1 MWAYYLKIPP
11 HDIFEG
17 TLTASDIVVLLGVLD
32 RCNMDLIMG
41 GAYLS
46 GFYISES

>member
-1 MWAYYLKIPP
+1 MWTYYLKILP

-17 TLTASDIVVLLGVLD
+17 TLTASDIVVVFRVLD
-32 RCNMDLIMG
+32 RCNMNLIMG